1 MRRVIINSGKF
12 IFFLMMA
19 CCFISGANLYA
30 QPQHVNKQGM
40 EKGSTKYPK
49 EIQLTKDDLG
59 HMINESQCFSKDGS
73 WIVYDTRNQ
82 ETTIPANPEIA
93 MVHTST
99 RKIKSLYKTDGQS
112 EFGPGVGAVT
122 FSPVDN
128 KAIFIHGLR
137 NCSESNPY
145 TFSRRTGVAVS
156 IERPGVLEFMDARNI
171 IPPFTP
177 GALRGGTHA
186 HSWSADGSW
195 VSFTYNDDVIAKR
208 ALKDPAFK
216 DLRVV
221 GVMNDSRAVK
231 VPNADNLENNHGSMF
246 AAVVTEVTEN
256 PASNTDQIDK
266 AFDEGW
272 IGTNGYIKP
281 DGQRQQRA
289 IAFQGNVRNA
299 QGKTLTEVFVVDI
312 PNDITKSR
320 PGCPIEGTE
329 SMRPCVP
336 EGVKQRRITFTTKG
350 IQGPRFWLRTTPDG
364 SQIGFLAADEKGII
378 QVFVVSPNG
387 GAIRQITFNDF
398 PVEGPINFSPNGRQ
412 VAYIAG
418 KRVCTTSLET
428 TKTKELTPEATA
440 DNIPVGGVEWS
451 YNGLHLAYNRNVRN
465 ESGKFN
471 LQIFL
476 LNL

>member
-1 MRRVIINSGKF
+1 MRRFLIKTGKF
-12 IFFLMMA
+12 IVCQGIA
-19 CCFISGANLYA
+19 CSMLCTADLQA
-30 QPQHVNKQGM
+30 QQAFVNTPGM
-40 EKGSTKYPK
+40 EKELRKYPK
-49 EIQLTKDDLG
+49 EIQLTKDDKG

-73 WIVYDTRNQ
+73 WIVYDTRNM

-99 RKIKSLYKTDGQS
+99 RKIKSLYKTDVQS

-122 FSPVDN
+122 FSPVVN

-137 NCSESNPY
+137 NCNESNPY

-156 IERPGVLEFMDARNI
+156 IDRPGVIEYMDARDV

-195 VSFTYNDDVIAKR
+195 VSFTYNDDVIAKK
-208 ALKDPAFK
+208 ALTDKNFK

-221 GVMNDSRAVK
+221 GVMNDSRNVK
-231 VPNADNLENNHGSMF
+231 VPHDENPENNHGLMF

-256 PASNTDQIDK
+256 PAWNTDQIDK

-281 DGQRQQRA
+281 NGERQQRA

-299 QGKTLTEVFVVDI
+299 QGKTLTEVFVVDL

-320 PGCPIEGTE
+320 PGCPIQGTE
-329 SMRPCVP
+329 NMRPCVP
-336 EGVKQRRITFTTKG
+336 DGVKQRRITFTTNG

-364 SQIGFLAADEKGII
+364 SQIGFLATDEKGII

-387 GAIRQITFNDF
+387 GAIRQITFNKF
-398 PVEGPINFSPNGRQ
+398 SVEGPINFSPNGRQ

-418 KRVCTTSLET
+418 KRVCMTSL
-428 TKTKELTPEATA
+428 
-440 DNIPVGGVEWS
+440 
-451 YNGLHLAYNRNVRN
+451 
-465 ESGKFN
+465 
-471 LQIFL
+471 
-476 LNL
+476 